1 MRKAIEEV
9 GFWLVLLVVGAM
21 FVLAAGCGTSHPFG
35 TRTMVKSTKTV
46 NFHRQSINLHPM
58 PVKLDATEGEGEG
71 PDGTEGAGM
80 ILPDGSYVKL
90 SGGGSA
96 GNLMLVV
103 NQNDGTEQAADT
115 KTDATA
121 DIDASGTIPTDGKEF
136 YIVDEKGE
144 RR

>member
-1 MRKAIEEV
+1 MMRLAIAALAA
-9 GFWLVLLVVGAM
+9 LVLVA
-21 FVLAAGCGTSHPFG
+21 CGTSHPFG

-121 DIDASGTIPTDGKEF
+121 DIDASGTIPTSGKEF
-136 YIVDEKGE
+136 FVVDEKGE

>member
-35 TRTMVKSTKTV
+35 TRTMAESTKTV
-46 NFHRQSINLHPM
+46 TFHENSINLHPM
-58 PVKLDATEGEGEG
+58 PVDLSAVEGEGEN
-71 PDGTEGAGM
+71 PEGAGM

-121 DIDASGTIPTDGKEF
+121 DVDATVPVDGKEF
-136 YIVDEKGE
+136 FVVDEKGE

>member
-1 MRKAIEEV
+1 MRLAI
-9 GFWLVLLVVGAM
+9 VVAAA
-21 FVLAAGCGTSHPFG
+21 LAVVACGTSHPFG

-121 DIDASGTIPTDGKEF
+121 DLDASGTIPASGTEF
-136 YIVDEKGE
+136 YLVDEKGE

>member
-1 MRKAIEEV
+1 MRLAIV
-9 GFWLVLLVVGAM
+9 
-21 FVLAAGCGTSHPFG
+21 VLAALAVVACGTSHPFG
-35 TRTMVKSTKTV
+35 TRTVNKSTKTV

-103 NQNDGTEQAADT
+103 NQNDGTEQTADT
-115 KTDATA
+115 KTDAQADVTA
-121 DIDASGTIPTDGKEF
+121 DVPVVDEGKPM
-136 YIVDEKGE
+136 YIVDENGD

>member
-1 MRKAIEEV
+1 MRLAIV
-9 GFWLVLLVVGAM
+9 
-21 FVLAAGCGTSHPFG
+21 VLAALAVVACGTSHPFG
-35 TRTMVKSTKTV
+35 TRTEVESNKTV
-46 NFHRQSINLHPM
+46 TFHENSINLHPM
-58 PVKLDATEGEGEG
+58 PVALDATEGES
-71 PDGTEGAGM
+71 PEGAGM

-103 NQNDGTEQAADT
+103 NQNDGTAQTADT

-121 DIDASGTIPTDGKEF
+121 DVDATVPVVDDGKEF
-136 YIVDEKGE
+136 FVVDENGD